1 VKRLLAAA
9 GVIAIVLAALVFV
22 PSDHYLFLPDR
33 ARPVDPLVS
42 VEDEAEADEDGDG
55 GIYMVDILIRRASLL
70 ERVYPE
76 IEEGSTLVPEHA
88 VNPVGV
94 SDSQRREQ
102 SLNQMSRSQEVAV
115 TVALRE
121 LGYDVAVDAQG
132 AEVTTVLPERP
143 AEGALEVGDVVV
155 EANGDRVRSPTG
167 LQRAMSDVDPG
178 DDVELVVLR
187 EGERET
193 VTLDTTSA
201 EDDPETE
208 ADESDRAVVGII
220 VEQAAT
226 FDFPID
232 VEIDAGDIGG
242 PSAGLAFALDVTDE
256 LGENDLDRGRRIAAT
271 GEIALD
277 GTVGPIGG
285 IKQKTI
291 AAKRVGAAMFLVPD
305 ANAAEARRYADGLR
319 IVPVS
324 SYDEAL
330 EALRAT

>member
-9 GVIAIVLAALVFV
+9 SVIAIVVAALVFV

-33 ARPVDPLVS
+33 ARPVDPLVQIEGETDS
-42 VEDEAEADEDGDG
+42 DEDADG
-55 GIYMVDILIRRASLL
+55 GIYMVDILVRRASLL
-70 ERVYPE
+70 ERIYPE
-76 IEEGSTLVPEHA
+76 IEDGSTLVPEDA

-115 TVALRE
+115 TVALRA
-121 LGYDVAVDAQG
+121 LGYDVKVDPQG
-132 AEVTTVLPERP
+132 AEVTTVLPDRP
-143 AEGALEVGDVVV
+143 ADGVLEVGDVVV
-155 EANGDRVRSPTG
+155 QANGERVRAPRG
-167 LQRAMSDVDPG
+167 LQRAMSKLEPG
-178 DDVELVVLR
+178 DEATLVVLR
-187 EGERET
+187 DGKRET
-193 VTLDTTSA
+193 VKLETTSG
-201 EDDPETE
+201 EDDPETPE
-208 ADESDRAVVGII
+208 DESKRAVVGVL

-226 FDFPID
+226 FDFPLD

-256 LGENDLDRGRRIAAT
+256 LDENDLDRGRRIAAT

-277 GTVGPIGG
+277 GTVGAIGG

-291 AAKRVGAAMFLVPD
+291 AAKRIGAAMFLVPD
-305 ANAAEARRYADGLR
+305 ANAAEARRYANGLR

-324 SYDEAL
+324 SYEEAI
-330 EALRAT
+330 EALRAP